1 MNSAAKYF
9 TYILYTTVLGKF
21 MDYDLNTNQ
30 IILRSNNRNMLY

>member
-9 TYILYTTVLGKF
+9 TYMLYITVLGKF

-30 IILRSNNRNMLY
+30 IILS